1 MELIDGG
8 MGIVHNRDRISETL
22 QSVVHSG
29 TDSISFDKQLEELAV
44 QLEAAGNSAGSSKMK
59 EVAAKWREQ
68 SLYIAMC
75 GHFSAGKST
84 VINRLSGRALLPSS
98 PIPTSANIVEVRYG
112 TSRAEIYRHN
122 AEGGTSAE
130 QIPLAQ
136 LQAACRDGDQ
146 IERIVLFEEVEW
158 LRQGAVLLDTPGVD
172 STDDTHRAATE
183 SALHLADVVV
193 YVTDYNHVQSELNF
207 TFAKKVADA
216 GKPLIWI
223 VNQIDK
229 HREQELSFK
238 SYRDSVES
246 ALQAWNIAPAAI
258 YYVSMRQPEHPCNE
272 WMAAQTALSLLVEHR
287 APFVQVGAVR
297 ASQEIVKEYEAW
309 ASQPIAE
316 AREQWEEQVGGKE
329 AVQALQGEYD
339 AAASQ
344 LEQLRG
350 QNTKQQ
356 SEWMQALIR
365 LLRDANLTPAVL
377 RDAAQQYLDSRKPG
391 FKVGLLFTAGKTEAE
406 RERRLEQLAAKWNE
420 ELRAHVYAHLLP
432 MYRTLAR
439 EAGVDERLSV
449 QTLEDKL
456 PQFTTDMLKQHVQ
469 ESSVGSGEYTMNYC
483 QSRAEEMKAAVRR
496 TVLAGSDQLFE
507 QISDRD
513 SGLIHQQESQFEHM
527 KQQLAALHQLEAR
540 LNEVKLNVNQLQAQL
555 NHDSKDNKEKDDL
568 KSLQHVIHSVRE
580 QACKIV
586 EARRNE
592 FDEQQAQGS
601 VDQALEQMA
610 NTDEMYITS
619 VSTEMNP
626 QADGA
631 EGEAL
636 SADSVLEPANVRSG
650 IAAAVEALRSTS
662 KQLERI
668 ESMTALAADYRNKAE
683 RLANNR
689 FTVALFGAFS
699 AGKSSFANALI
710 GANALPV
717 SPNPTTAAINTITA
731 PTAERPHGT
740 ALIRLKS
747 EQRLLE
753 DMRYALVQMGDAN
766 AVHYSLEEAIASLS
780 RWNPDMLHPS
790 GRPHYSFIQAIST
803 GYVHVKEHIGKE
815 ILVEEAEYRSYV
827 ADESR
832 SAFVE
837 HIEYMY
843 DCEWTRQG
851 FVFVDTPGA
860 DSINARHTGVAFEY
874 IKNADMILFVTYYN
888 HAFSQADRQF
898 LTQLGRVKDAFEMDK
913 MFFIVNAAD
922 LAASKDELESVMTY
936 VEGRLLEFGIRS
948 PRLNAVSSLR
958 ALEGKLADNRAQ
970 IRAAGFEAFEE
981 RFMSF
986 AVNELAAMSMERAYA
1001 DIQRAHAQLQ
1011 ALERAVLSNAAD
1023 REQQQ
1028 QQIAQSWSE
1037 VEHQLSLLADTD
1049 ESRSMT
1055 QECEELLYHVRQRI
1069 QYRFN
1074 DGFAYAFNPASLRAD
1089 QSDLD
1094 LALRLAFQDW
1104 RRHLEVELTNEVL
1117 ATSLRLEQ
1125 HAKRLIVQHI
1135 GDASSFMMA
1144 RFEGYVYEW
1153 PRLASWT
1160 TPHVEAKL
1168 PQLQMEVKELRKWY
1182 KNAKH
1187 FFEAGGRDSLKQ
1199 HLEVMCMEA
1208 MKIEVHNMQQLL
1220 ISHITSCFHEEISQ
1234 LENEA
1239 REVWHAHYNRLRSV
1253 TSDTISIEV
1262 LQDAIQQV
1270 QQVNHQ
1276 REMSV

>member
-1 MELIDGG
+1 M
-8 MGIVHNRDRISETL
+8 HNRDRISETL
-22 QSVVHSG
+22 QSVIHSG
-29 TDSISFDKQLEELAV
+29 IDSISFDKQLEDLAV
-44 QLEAAGNSAGSSKMK
+44 QLEAAGNSTASSKMK

-68 SLYIAMC
+68 SIYIAMC

-130 QIPLAQ
+130 QIPLTQ
-136 LQAACRDGDQ
+136 LQAACRDGEA

-172 STDDTHRAATE
+172 STDDAHRAATE

-238 SYRDSVES
+238 SYRDSVEA

-272 WMAAQTALSLLVEHR
+272 WMAAQSALSLLVEHR

-316 AREQWEEQVGGKE
+316 EREQWEEQVGGKE

-344 LEQLRG
+344 LEKLRG
-350 QNTKQQ
+350 QITKQQ
-356 SEWMQALIR
+356 NEWMQALTR
-365 LLRDANLTPAVL
+365 LLRDAILTPAVL

-391 FKVGLLFTAGKTEAE
+391 FKVGLLFTAAKTEAE
-406 RERRLEQLAAKWNE
+406 RERRLEQLTAKWNE

-439 EAGVDERLSV
+439 EAGADERLSV
-449 QTLEDKL
+449 QVLEDEL
-456 PQFTTDMLKQHVQ
+456 PHFTSDMLKQHVQ
-469 ESSVGSGEYTMNYC
+469 ESSAGSGEYTMNYC
-483 QSRAEEMKAAVRR
+483 LSRAEEMKAAVRR
-496 TVLAGSDQLFE
+496 TVLAGSDKLFE

-513 SGLIHQQESQFEHM
+513 SELIHQQEEQFEHM

-540 LNEVKLNVNQLQAQL
+540 LNEVKLKVNQLQAQL
-555 NHDSKDNKEKDDL
+555 KHNSSGSEAKDDL
-568 KSLQHVIHSVRE
+568 QLLQHVIHYVRD
-580 QACKIV
+580 QSCKLI

-592 FDEQQAQGS
+592 LDEQYAEGGVS
-601 VDQALEQMA
+601 EQMA
-610 NTDEMYITS
+610 HADEMYITS
-619 VSTEMNP
+619 VSTDTKL
-626 QADGA
+626 QAEAA
-631 EGEAL
+631 EGQAY
-636 SADSVLEPANVRSG
+636 AAAPVLEPANVRSG

-668 ESMTALAADYRNKAE
+668 DSMSALAADYRNKAE
-683 RLANNR
+683 RLSNNR

-803 GYVHVKEHIGKE
+803 GYAHVKEHIGKE

-958 ALEGKLADNRAQ
+958 ALEGKLADDKAQ

-1001 DIQRAHAQLQ
+1001 DIQRAHGQLQ
-1011 ALERAVLSNAAD
+1011 ALERALLSNAAD

-1037 VEHQLSLLADTD
+1037 VEHQLNLLAETD

-1153 PRLASWT
+1153 PPLDSWT

-1208 MKIEVHNMQQLL
+1208 MKIEVHNMQQML
-1220 ISHITSCFHEEISQ
+1220 ISHITSCFQNEMTQ

-1239 REVWHAHYNRLRSV
+1239 REVWHAHYNRLCSV
-1253 TSDTISIEV
+1253 TSDTISLEV

-1270 QQVNHQ
+1270 NRQ

>member
-1 MELIDGG
+1 M
-8 MGIVHNRDRISETL
+8 HNRDRISETL
-22 QSVVHSG
+22 QSVTHSG
-29 TDSISFDKQLEELAV
+29 TDSISFDKQLEALAAR
-44 QLEAAGNSAGSSKMK
+44 LETAGNAGASTKMK
-59 EVAAKWREQ
+59 EVAVKWREQ

-122 AEGGTSAE
+122 STGGTTAE
-130 QIPLAQ
+130 QIPLSE
-136 LQAACRDGDQ
+136 LQAACRDGEQ

-158 LRQGAVLLDTPGVD
+158 LRDGAVLLDTPGVD
-172 STDDTHRAATE
+172 STDDAHRAATE

-229 HREQELSFK
+229 HREQELSFQ
-238 SYRDSVES
+238 SYRDSVEA
-246 ALQAWNIAPAAI
+246 ALEAWNIAPAAI

-272 WMAAQTALSLLVEHR
+272 WMAAQTALRLLVEHR
-287 APFVQVGAVR
+287 APFVQVGAIR

-309 ASQPIAE
+309 ATEPIAE
-316 AREQWEEQVGGKE
+316 EREQWEEQVGGKE

-344 LEQLRG
+344 LELLRG
-350 QNTKQQ
+350 QITNQQ
-356 SEWMQALIR
+356 NEWMQALMR

-391 FKVGLLFTAGKTEAE
+391 FKVGLLFTSGKTEAE
-406 RERRLEQLAAKWNE
+406 RERRLDQLTAKWNE
-420 ELRAHVYAHLLP
+420 ELRAHVYAHLLS
-432 MYRTLAR
+432 MYRALAR
-439 EAGVDERLSV
+439 TAGADDRQSV
-449 QTLEDKL
+449 QALEDEL
-456 PQFTTDMLKQHVQ
+456 PYFTSDMLKQHVQ
-469 ESSVGSGEYTMNYC
+469 ESSAGSGEYTMNYC

-496 TVLAGSDQLFE
+496 TVLAGSDKLFE
-507 QISDRD
+507 QMSTRD
-513 SGLIHQQESQFEHM
+513 AEFIHQQENQFEQL

-540 LNEVKLNVNQLQAQL
+540 LNEVKQTVSQLQSQLNVDRNDR
-555 NHDSKDNKEKDDL
+555 NGKDDL
-568 KSLQHVIHSVRE
+568 QSLQHVIHSVRE
-580 QACKIV
+580 QAS
-586 EARRNE
+586 RRNE
-592 FDEQQAQGS
+592 LNEQYIEHS
-601 VDQALEQMA
+601 VEHALEQRA
-610 NTDEMYITS
+610 NADEMYITS
-619 VSTEMNP
+619 VST
-626 QADGA
+626 GV
-631 EGEAL
+631 EAL
-636 SADSVLEPANVRSG
+636 SKGTEGQVDTTASVLEPANVRSG

-662 KQLERI
+662 QQLERI
-668 ESMTALAADYRNKAE
+668 DSMNALAADYRNKAE

-766 AVHYSLEEAIASLS
+766 AVRYSLEEALASLS
-780 RWNPDMLHPS
+780 RWNPDKLHPS

-803 GYVHVKEHIGKE
+803 GYAHVKEHIGKE

-922 LAASKDELESVMTY
+922 LAASKDELESVMSY

-958 ALEGKLADNRAQ
+958 ALEGKLADDKAQ

-1001 DIQRAHAQLQ
+1001 DIQRAHGQLQ
-1011 ALERAVLSNAAD
+1011 ALERAILSNAAD

-1028 QQIAQSWSE
+1028 QQLDQSWSE
-1037 VEHQLSLLADTD
+1037 VEHQLSKLAQTD
-1049 ESRSMT
+1049 ESRAMT

-1125 HAKRLIVQHI
+1125 HAKRLIVQHM
-1135 GDASSFMMA
+1135 GDTSSFMMA

-1153 PRLASWT
+1153 PSLESWA

-1199 HLEVMCMEA
+1199 HLEVMCTEA
-1208 MKIEVHNMQQLL
+1208 MKIEVHNMQQML
-1220 ISHITSCFHEEISQ
+1220 ISHITTCFHNEMSQ

-1239 REVWHAHYNRLRSV
+1239 REVWLAHVNRLRSV

-1270 QQVNHQ
+1270 NLQ
-1276 REMSV
+1276 REISL